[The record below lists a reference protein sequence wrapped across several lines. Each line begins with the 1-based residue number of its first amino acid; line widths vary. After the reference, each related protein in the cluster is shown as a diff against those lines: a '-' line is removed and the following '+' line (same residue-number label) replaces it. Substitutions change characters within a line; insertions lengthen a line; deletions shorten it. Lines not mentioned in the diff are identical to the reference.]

1 MWAWWHAAVVAVGGS
16 IALVGAVVVG
26 IVAWNRQR
34 DRGRLRTAERRPMAA
49 PDS

>member
-16 IALVGAVVVG
+16 IALVGVVVVG

-34 DRGRLRTAERRPMAA
+34 DRARLRAGQRRPVAA

>member
-1 MWAWWHAAVVAVGGS
+1 MSVWWHAAVVAVGGS
-16 IALVGAVVVG
+16 IALVGVVVVG

-34 DRGRLRTAERRPMAA
+34 DRVRLRSVERRPMPS